1 MKIAELNE
9 VASGQIFYMRCT
21 EHRVDLEAIRRWSDE
36 LESWSVEELIKRGIC
51 PACPPWYVAQGF
63 PILDAVH
70 RGGWLECDCCGTS
83 WRVVPDGW
91 EALCGDGLLE
101 EDDEA
106 DAEVRYIEPGM
117 KMTSAQ
123 FEIDMIN
130 PVDAS
135 LDILFTAVQRCL
147 FGEARCLSDEQELAR
162 DIVVFSLEQALWDME
177 NADSIGD
184 FVAEVLSTLNLES
197 KKSSRVLNN
206 VLTTFLELRR
216 ILEKVSGNIRE

>member
-36 LESWSVEELIKRGIC
+36 FESWSVEELIKRGIC

-70 RGGWLECDCCGTS
+70 RAGWLECDCCGTS

-130 PVDAS
+130 PADAS

-147 FGEARCLSDEQELAR
+147 FGGASCLSDEQELAR

-184 FVAEVLSTLNLES
+184 FVAEVLSTLNLEP
-197 KKSSRVLNN
+197 KKTFRVLNN